1 MAIIISAEK
10 NGFTHEVI
18 GESLEEL
25 RKQLIDE
32 ALDSG
37 KIMDAWADQVQA
49 VYPLDESGLDE
60 DEQPLAPRPLTEDL
74 LDALACH
81 VWDVPAVGW
90 YTTQDD
96 EEATPVTRGDMQATQ
111 HLLGLDTNAMA
122 RTLGVARR
130 TYARWVAGTAPIP
143 LAISGDVRDMLDRLL
158 DDADT
163 LADMEERGIILL
175 YPSTM
180 EEQQLDGRALDW
192 EQAACRLAMAMHGVT
207 LYLGDEE

>member
-49 VYPLDESGLDE
+49 VYPLDESELDE

-74 LDALACH
+74 LDALACK
-81 VWDVPAVGW
+81 VWDVPAVGRN
-90 YTTQDD
+90 TTQDD
-96 EEATPVTRGDMQATQ
+96 EEATPVTRGDMQSTQ

-143 LAISGDVRDMLDRLL
+143 LAISGGIRDMLDRLL

-163 LADMEERGIILL
+163 LADMDERGIILI
-175 YPSTM
+175 YPSGAD
-180 EEQQLDGRALDW
+180 EQQLDGRSLEW

-207 LYLGDEE
+207 LHLGDEE

>member
-10 NGFTHEVI
+10 NGYTNEAQ
-18 GESLEEL
+18 GGTLEEL

-32 ALDSG
+32 ALDAG
-37 KIMDAWADQVQA
+37 KLMDDWQDQVQA

-60 DEQPLAPRPLTEDL
+60 DEAPLTPRPLTDDL

-81 VWDVPAVGW
+81 VWDVPAVAW
-90 YTTQDD
+90 HTTQDD

-111 HLLGLDTNAMA
+111 HLLGLDTNVMA
-122 RTLGVARR
+122 RMLGVARR

-143 LAISGDVRDMLDRLL
+143 LAISGGIRDLLDCLL

-175 YPSTM
+175 YPSSM
-180 EEQQLDGRALDW
+180 EEQQLDGRSLEW
-192 EQAACRLAMAMHGVT
+192 EQASCRLAMAMHGVT
-207 LYLGDEE
+207 LHLGDEE